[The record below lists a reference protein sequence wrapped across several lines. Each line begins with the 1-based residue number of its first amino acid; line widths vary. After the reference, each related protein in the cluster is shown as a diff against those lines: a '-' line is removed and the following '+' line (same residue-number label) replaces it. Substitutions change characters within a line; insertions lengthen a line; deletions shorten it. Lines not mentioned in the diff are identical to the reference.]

1 MRTKKILAWMMAIA
15 ITSITLT
22 ACSHD
27 KEVENSSKTSLRAY
41 GLSPSGTHSSS
52 ILFTDDDI
60 EWFDVNTREI
70 KFKDMSAPLYEC
82 IRPFNE
88 IEFYLGENS
97 LFVVSSF
104 VGLWDSRIFEDLVL
118 CYGNQESTDID
129 GKYYLYD
136 CYPLQYLDTEAVI
149 ANQKKNALQ
158 WDMFISYLRSKGK
171 LKK

>member
-27 KEVENSSKTSLRAY
+27 KEVENSSKTSLRAC

-70 KFKDMSAPLYEC
+70 KFKDMSAKIVCSWLAVLSAYGIAASLKILCDAMEIKNLQILTGNIIYTTA
-82 IRPFNE
+82 IR
-88 IEFYLGENS
+88 
-97 LFVVSSF
+97 SST
-104 VGLWDSRIFEDLVL
+104 LIRKQL
-118 CYGNQESTDID
+118 
-129 GKYYLYD
+129 
-136 CYPLQYLDTEAVI
+136 
-149 ANQKKNALQ
+149 
-158 WDMFISYLRSKGK
+158 
-171 LKK
+171 